1 MAKKIKKEGLN
12 LYRVTFYYHTNGS
25 VLVKASSEEEAL
37 ELADSGDITDE
48 ELLEGLQKDDDTD
61 AELVE
66 ENVEPD
72 EEDGIV
78 MCNDG
83 VNVGGTSFH
92 GVTIRSTVNKL
103 EKALGKPTNGD
114 GGYKTNYEWNLKIV
128 HEGSEFVASVYDW
141 KDGHFTRDQDIDF
154 HIGGFSET
162 EELIAKGY
170 IEKKLA
176 ETAPKKT
183 KVIKHTEVIEMQV
196 IPLN

>member
-1 MAKKIKKEGLN
+1 MAKKAKKTGLN
-12 LYRVTFYYHTNGS
+12 LYEVTFYYHTNGS

-37 ELADSGDITDE
+37 KLADGGNIDKE
-48 ELLEGLQKDDDTD
+48 ELLEGLQEDDSPD
-61 AELVE
+61 AELIE

-72 EEDGIV
+72 NKDGIV
-78 MCNDG
+78 MCNNG

-103 EKALGKPTNGD
+103 TKALGKPTNGD
-114 GGYKTNYEWNLKIV
+114 GGYKVSFEWNLKIA
-128 HEGSEFVASVYDW
+128 HEGKEFVVSVYDW
-141 KDGHFTRDQDIDF
+141 KEGRFPNSQDIDF
-154 HIGGFSET
+154 HIGGFCDT

-176 ETAPKKT
+176 ETAPKKVVA
-183 KVIKHTEVIEMQV
+183 KTEVIEMQV

>member
-37 ELADSGDITDE
+37 EKADSGDITDD
-48 ELLEGLQKDDDTD
+48 ELLEGLQKDDDAD

-78 MCNDG
+78 MCNNG

-92 GVTIRSTVNKL
+92 GVTIMSTVNKL

-114 GGYKTNYEWNLKIV
+114 GGYKTNYDWSLKV
-128 HEGSEFVASVYDW
+128 RHEGKEFVATVYDW
-141 KDGHFTRDQDIDF
+141 KDGHFGRDQQIEF
-154 HIGGFSET
+154 HISGFSET

-170 IEKKLA
+170 IEAKLA
-176 ETAPKKT
+176 ETGSK
-183 KVIKHTEVIEMQV
+183 
-196 IPLN
+196 

>member
-72 EEDGIV
+72 IEEGIV
-78 MCNDG
+78 MCNNG

-128 HEGSEFVASVYDW
+128 HANREFVASVYDW